1 MRADLKAASLDKQS
15 SWASHD
21 PLTDVW
27 ILQVQIQPGAR
38 FNEVS
43 GEHAGRLKLKIAAP
57 PVDNKANIAL
67 IQFIAGLA
75 GVSPGKVVIKR
86 GEHSRLKTLTVTN
99 AGENLLM
106 LLEQQQKSG
115 NP

>member
-1 MRADLKAASLDKQS
+1 LLDKQP

-21 PLTDVW
+21 PARDVW
-27 ILQVQIQPGAR
+27 TLQVQIQPGAR

-43 GEHAGRLKLKIAAP
+43 GEYADRLKLKIAAP

-75 GVSPGKVVIKR
+75 GVSPGKVVITR
-86 GEHSRLKTLTVTN
+86 GEHSRQKTLAVTN
-99 AGENLLM
+99 AGKNLLM

-115 NP
+115 KT